1 METKKL
7 NVLLVEDSSV
17 FAMGLQYALAD
28 GDLSFTHVASPSAA
42 LSHLREHPDTDV
54 AVVDISLESE
64 TDGLTLLE
72 SIRAAFPAVRTMILS
87 HYKHP
92 GYILLAIT
100 AGAGAYLSKDS
111 TPEEILEAVHKV
123 AGGSSL
129 FFGDT
134 IPPELIRSLFG
145 DDRELRSRKPMGLSA
160 KELEVL
166 QLICS
171 GYSNSQIAAA
181 FGIATTTVE
190 TYKERIKA
198 KFGMDTIIECV
209 ASAVARGIVTV

>member
-1 METKKL
+1 MENKIL
-7 NVLLVEDSSV
+7 NILLVEDSSV
-17 FAMGLQYALAD
+17 FAMGLQYALKAD
-28 GDLSFTHVASPSAA
+28 DLSLSHVTSPAAA
-42 LSHLREHPDTDV
+42 LAHLREHPDTDV

-72 SIRAAFPAVRTMILS
+72 SIRVAFPAVRTMVLS

-100 AGAGAYLSKDS
+100 SGASAYLSKDS
-111 TPEEILEAVHKV
+111 ESEEILEAVRKV
-123 AGGSSL
+123 AEGSSL

-134 IPPELIRSLFG
+134 IPRELICSLFG

-160 KELEVL
+160 KEMEVL
-166 QLICS
+166 RLICS